1 MRYCSWVTWYDASF
15 KANTDDRRNGEA
27 SVWPTCIRPEY
38 LLIIPN
44 LHENKLYENN
54 YTNTT
59 HSEAKSTDHIPSVEY
74 LGIFSSAFSLA
85 FAAFHSWGTY
95 SCLLCGWSCSTG
107 SVIDQCC
114 QCLRSMGILEKWNGQ
129 RCPSC
134 YLYSGLLSRV
144 ACELFFWRLCGWIAD
159 GTSDLRMRMRQRF
172 CRWFFNRL
180 IDVYRISVYIYM
192 VFWIFRGL
200 TWSTLVLWCTLHIS
214 KLLAALR
221 MRERR
226 KDYNMKCCT
235 TWDV

>member
-1 MRYCSWVTWYDASF
+1 MRT
-15 KANTDDRRNGEA
+15 
-27 SVWPTCIRPEY
+27 I
-38 LLIIPN
+38 
-44 LHENKLYENN
+44 
-54 YTNTT
+54 TNTL
-59 HSEAKSTDHIPSVEY
+59 HIAKQKVRTIYHPWNILVFFPMFFPW
-74 LGIFSSAFSLA
+74 LLLP
-85 FAAFHSWGTY
+85 FHSWGTY

-134 YLYSGLLSRV
+134 YLYSGLLRRV
-144 ACELFFWRLCGWIAD
+144 ACDLLFWRL
-159 GTSDLRMRMRQRF
+159 RMRQRF
-172 CRWFFNRL
+172 
-180 IDVYRISVYIYM
+180 YRCLSYFGIYM
-192 VFWIFRGL
+192 VFWIFRRPI
-200 TWSTLVLWCTLHIS
+200 SHEAHLVLWCTLHIS